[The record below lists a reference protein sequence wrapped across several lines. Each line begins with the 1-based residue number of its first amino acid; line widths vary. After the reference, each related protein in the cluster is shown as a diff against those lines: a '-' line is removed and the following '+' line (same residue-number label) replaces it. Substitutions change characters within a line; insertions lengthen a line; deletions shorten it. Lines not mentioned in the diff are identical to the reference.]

1 MLKSV
6 QKRDGRIVDFNL
18 ANITSAIAK
27 AGHATKEFDDKDALR
42 ISKTVEKHLNEKYGD
57 TIPSVEQIQD
67 EVENT
72 LMNSSYKNTARAY
85 IVYRDE
91 RSKVRGSKSRLMK
104 QFEIITGAL
113 AKDSSDLKRSNANVN
128 GDTAMGKMLQ
138 YGEEGSKEFAKTF
151 LLKPEHAKAHD
162 DGAIHI
168 HDLDFYATGT
178 LTCCQTDPLVLFDNG
193 GFSTGHGFL
202 RTPQSIGSYAAL
214 AAIILQANQN
224 EQHGGQA
231 IPNFDWAMA
240 PGVNKSYRKNIKS
253 NIEHYNAFTG
263 KDIKIDDDKL
273 DKLTYTQRVKGIPDK
288 IFDMAIEDTK
298 KQTYQAMEG
307 LVHNLNT
314 MHSRAGAQV
323 PFTSLNFG
331 TDTSPEGRLVNEQ
344 FLLATEA
351 GLGRGE
357 TPIFPISIFKVKEG
371 VNYNPEDPNY
381 DLFKLA
387 MRVSSKRLFPNF
399 TFLDAPY
406 NLKFY
411 KPGDYRT
418 EVATMGWHFCPTW

>member
-162 DGAIHI
+162 DSSIHI
-168 HDLDFYATGT
+168 HD
-178 LTCCQTDPLVLFDNG
+178 
-193 GFSTGHGFL
+193 
-202 RTPQSIGSYAAL
+202 
-214 AAIILQANQN
+214 
-224 EQHGGQA
+224 
-231 IPNFDWAMA
+231 
-240 PGVNKSYRKNIKS
+240 
-253 NIEHYNAFTG
+253 
-263 KDIKIDDDKL
+263 
-273 DKLTYTQRVKGIPDK
+273 
-288 IFDMAIEDTK
+288 
-298 KQTYQAMEG
+298 
-307 LVHNLNT
+307 
-314 MHSRAGAQV
+314 
-323 PFTSLNFG
+323 
-331 TDTSPEGRLVNEQ
+331 
-344 FLLATEA
+344 
-351 GLGRGE
+351 
-357 TPIFPISIFKVKEG
+357 
-371 VNYNPEDPNY
+371 
-381 DLFKLA
+381 
-387 MRVSSKRLFPNF
+387 
-399 TFLDAPY
+399 
-406 NLKFY
+406 
-411 KPGDYRT
+411 
-418 EVATMGWHFCPTW
+418 

>member
-1 MLKSV
+1 MKSSP
-6 QKRDGRIVDFNL
+6 
-18 ANITSAIAK
+18 A
-27 AGHATKEFDDKDALR
+27 HW
-42 ISKTVEKHLNEKYGD
+42 
-57 TIPSVEQIQD
+57 
-67 EVENT
+67 
-72 LMNSSYKNTARAY
+72 
-85 IVYRDE
+85 
-91 RSKVRGSKSRLMK
+91 
-104 QFEIITGAL
+104 

-151 LLKPEHAKAHD
+151 LLKPEHARAHD
-162 DGAIHI
+162 DGTIHI

-178 LTCCQTDPLVLFDNG
+178 LTCCQTDPLNLFANG

-214 AAIILQANQN
+214 TAIILQANQN

-240 PGVNKSYRKNIKS
+240 PGVNKTYRKCVKS

-263 KDIKIDDDKL
+263 KDVKIDEDKL
-273 DKLTYTQRVKGIPDK
+273 AKLTYTQRIKGIPEK

-298 KQTYQAMEG
+298 RQTYQAMEG

-344 FLLATEA
+344 FLL
-351 GLGRGE
+351 RR
-357 TPIFPISIFKVKEG
+357 
-371 VNYNPEDPNY
+371 
-381 DLFKLA
+381 KLA
-387 MRVSSKRLFPNF
+387 WVMAKRRFSQSVS
-399 TFLDAPY
+399 
-406 NLKFY
+406 LKLRRELTII
-411 KPGDYRT
+411 PRI
-418 EVATMGWHFCPTW
+418 PTTISLS